1 MEIST
6 AVAPPEGSH
15 HDTRRENWDTTLP
28 HQLSIYGR
36 KNDHHK
42 IISTLNLTSHY
53 QHISCT
59 RQLPE
64 EGNTFGGKNC
74 QPQWYQKLIIR
85 HREKSHYFNQHSQ
98 ERLATTGYMELAWP
112 DPPVSSPNTMTC
124 PIQKNTYLIH
134 AFSTWQCSTTLY
146 FKALYYHE
154 WKEKI

>member
-64 EGNTFGGKNC
+64 EGNTFGGRNC

-98 ERLATTGYMELAWP
+98 QTRKISYHRIHGTGMAR
-112 DPPVSSPNTMTC
+112 SSSVISKYNDLSNTEKHLSPSCIFHMVVFYNSVF
-124 PIQKNTYLIH
+124 Q
-134 AFSTWQCSTTLY
+134 STLLS
-146 FKALYYHE
+146 
-154 WKEKI
+154 